1 MAETPVSG
9 LEMLKA
15 PEPTTA
21 PGQPEPSIGDL
32 ASQLVDDAKAY
43 ARAEADLAKAIARE
57 KANAAKTPLILLVL
71 ALFVA
76 MAALNALAVG
86 IFAALATL
94 MGPLLAGIA
103 AFVLIGAAAG
113 ILAWA
118 GYSKLRSAL

>member
-9 LEMLKA
+9 PEMLKPA
-15 PEPTTA
+15 EPTSV
-21 PGQPEPSIGDL
+21 PGQPEASIGDL

-43 ARAEADLAKAIARE
+43 ARAEVAVAKAIAKE
-57 KANAAKTPLILLVL
+57 KTDAAKTPLILLVV

-94 MGPLLAGIA
+94 IGPLLGGIA
-103 AFVLIGAAAG
+103 AFVLIGTTAG
-113 ILAWA
+113 ILAWV